1 MKVYGVYETERVK
14 FFLVET
20 TVFGDE
26 QSCLKISATMPVR
39 VLLLSCFLVAGYAA
53 TAQTNH
59 IKLYLG
65 FELANRLSLDY
76 DNPVPSSLLFRQF
89 YATHP
94 FYALAFARENVNG
107 SFWEISGQTN
117 AYFGYKPVYEQIDSI
132 VFPWPEI
139 GKERNNYAQLQFD
152 HNWLL
157 SPASEQKVKP
167 YLGIF
172 LRASGQWATFRPSS
186 SAYFPQETWKIVLSP
201 GVVSRLQILTGTRWR
216 LDLSALI
223 VLGYFGLERRRFEDP
238 ALTQSQQRSSN
249 AELSMLNLDTQVRL
263 GFSYALGTPTAQ
275 SSAPSNQ

>member
-1 MKVYGVYETERVK
+1 M
-14 FFLVET
+14 
-20 TVFGDE
+20 
-26 QSCLKISATMPVR
+26 SVR
-39 VLLLSCFLVAGYAA
+39 ILFLSCFLVASHVAS
-53 TAQTNH
+53 AQTNH
-59 IKLYLG
+59 LKLYLG
-65 FELANRLSLDY
+65 FELADRLTLDY
-76 DNPVPSSLLFRQF
+76 DNIGQPSLLFKQF

-94 FYALAFARENVNG
+94 FYALAFAHEHANG

-117 AYFGYKPVYEQIDSI
+117 AYFGYKPVYERTDSI

-139 GKERNNYAQLQFD
+139 GKERNNFAQLQFD
-152 HNWLL
+152 HNFLL
-157 SPASEQKVKP
+157 APASEQKVKP

-172 LRASGQWATFRPSS
+172 LRASGQWAAFRPSS

-238 ALTQSQQRSSN
+238 TLTQSQQRTSN

-263 GFSYALGTPTAQ
+263 GFSYALGAPKAQ
-275 SSAPSNQ
+275 SPTPSNQ